1 MLLVQCT
8 SYIEKTT
15 RFFQSGCL
23 IDIWYLFALP
33 GSEGMTSNFHVV
45 FPSFIS
51 ILCLFPESV
60 DFHASQTSALFA
72 LFWRH
77 QCQSFISYISWK
89 ANKREGCREKSWLS
103 NNNFAPLSL
112 DLDWIRRSSWVDN
125 SSQLCEA
132 TNQICSVTFEGIC
145 RDHMLCQA
153 EYIAMHYQRDL
164 LDLVTFQRWNLSL
177 PSLLAGV

>member
-1 MLLVQCT
+1 MIVVSLLCGPINNSRCKLFNVKYGDVNLAIYGLCQVLLVQCT

-60 DFHASQTSALFA
+60 DFHASQSSALFA

-89 ANKREGCREKSWLS
+89 ANKREGCRK
-103 NNNFAPLSL
+103 N
-112 DLDWIRRSSWVDN
+112 DLFV
-125 SSQLCEA
+125 Q
-132 TNQICSVTFEGIC
+132 
-145 RDHMLCQA
+145 
-153 EYIAMHYQRDL
+153 
-164 LDLVTFQRWNLSL
+164 
-177 PSLLAGV
+177 